1 MKYIKYLLIIAS
13 SMLAF
18 AACSI
23 DPAENTAT
31 PTVDYVRPAKASA
44 SDSLLSEAS
53 MGSVVAIIGENL
65 SGVNEIWFND
75 QEASLNPAYI
85 TNTSIVVTV
94 PGVMPGEVNDL
105 ITLKTKAGKS
115 CTYSFS
121 VIIPTPVV
129 STIDNDW
136 APAGT
141 DVTISGNYFFGDA
154 STVKVLFPGNVYGT
168 ISSVTTESITCTVP
182 EGALGGTIF
191 VTSIYGKGRSKFTF
205 HDKGVWFVDFEN
217 PSVWNTWNY
226 GAYVNDS
233 HSISGQYL
241 LFDGT
246 GGSWAWPNGNLC
258 FYYSNPVQQPVIT
271 EGAVAD
277 YALAFEYE
285 CDTWSDTPL
294 ILLFTNEANTF
305 NVDSDDAQWH
315 WTPYVNNGVYS
326 TFTTNGKW
334 LTKIVPL
341 TEFNTDKPATGS
353 RKIQSLNELINI
365 NGIFFGANANGT
377 DKAIKLRIDNLRI
390 IRIK

>member
-1 MKYIKYLLIIAS
+1 
-13 SMLAF
+13 MLAF
-18 AACSI
+18 AACTV
-23 DPAENTAT
+23 DPADNTAT
-31 PTVDYVRPAKASA
+31 PVVSYVRPTRAAA
-44 SDSLLSEAS
+44 SDSLLSQAS

-75 QEASLNPAYI
+75 QQATLNPVYI

-115 CTYSFS
+115 CTYPFS

-141 DVTISGNYFFGDA
+141 DVTLTGNYFFGDA
-154 STVKVLFPGNVYGT
+154 TTVKVLFPGNVYGT
-168 ISSVTTESITCTVP
+168 VKAVTTESITCTVP
-182 EGALGGTIF
+182 EGALDGTIF
-191 VTSIYGKGRSKFTF
+191 VSSIYGKGRSQFTF

-217 PSVWNTWNY
+217 ASVWNTWNY

-233 HSISGQYL
+233 YSINGTYM

-258 FYYSNPVQQPVIT
+258 FNYSNPVQEPIVSDG
-271 EGAVAD
+271 EVAD

-294 ILLFTNEANTF
+294 ILLFTKKANSF
-305 NVDSDDAQWH
+305 SVDNDEAQWH

-326 TFTTNGKW
+326 TFSTNGKW

-353 RKIQSLNELINI
+353 RKIQSLNELINM
-365 NGIFFGANANGT
+365 NGIFFGANADGT
-377 DKAIKLRIDNLRI
+377 DKAIKLRIDNLRL
-390 IRIK
+390 IKL

>member
-1 MKYIKYLLIIAS
+1 
-13 SMLAF
+13 MLAF
-18 AACSI
+18 AACTV
-23 DPAENTAT
+23 DPADNTAT
-31 PTVDYVRPAKASA
+31 PVVSYVRPTKAAA

-75 QEASLNPAYI
+75 REASLNPVFI

-115 CTYSFS
+115 CTYPFS
-121 VIIPTPVV
+121 VIIPSPVV
-129 STIDNDW
+129 TTIDNDW

-141 DVTISGNYFFGDA
+141 EVTITGNYFFGDA

-168 ISSVTTESITCTVP
+168 ISSVSTESITCTVP

-191 VTSIYGKGRSKFTF
+191 VTSIYGKGRSAFTF
-205 HDKGVWFVDFEN
+205 RDKGVWFVDFEN
-217 PSVWNTWNY
+217 ASAWNAWSY

-233 HSISGQYL
+233 YSINGTYM
-241 LFDGT
+241 LFDGN

-258 FYYSNPVQQPVIT
+258 FYYSNPVQEPIVSK
-271 EGAVAD
+271 GDVAD

-294 ILLFTNEANTF
+294 ILLFTKKANTF
-305 NVDSDDAQWH
+305 SVDNEEAQWH

-326 TFTTNGKW
+326 TFSTNGKW

-341 TEFNTDKPATGS
+341 TEFNTDKPASGS
-353 RKIQSLNELINI
+353 RKIQSINELINM
-365 NGIFFGANANGT
+365 NGIFFGANADGT
-377 DKAIKLRIDNLRI
+377 DKAIKLRIDNLRL
-390 IRIK
+390 IKL